1 MAVVYVLMSAAL
13 FGASTPAAKVLV
25 GSVQKT
31 LFYPAGETLKPV
43 NLGHHNRNRKLK
55 GLGLKCVTYLKS
67 LFFSAGEM
75 PKPIN
80 LDRYDRPYTQLTR
93 EERDRYWRRDLAK
106 LRLCLP
112 HGHVRRDAR
121 T

>member
-1 MAVVYVLMSAAL
+1 MGVRMFWVGFAFGVVATVVFLITEHLMGQVNRQKCVAVI
-13 FGASTPAAKVLV
+13 
-25 GSVQKT
+25 KT

-67 LFFSAGEM
+67 LFFSVGEM

-93 EERDRYWRRDLAK
+93 EERDRYWRREE
-106 LRLCLP
+106 
-112 HGHVRRDAR
+112 